1 MEIVI
6 NTNAAIDAEL
16 AKLAELEGR
25 SPEKIG
31 QEQAKRNFLKNL
43 QEDIRAARKAALM
56 RVMVPAQAEC
66 TVQAA
71 YTPIDWAAADRP
83 APQPY
88 PPIEWP
94 APPVGVKGV

>member
-16 AKLAELEGR
+16 AKLAELEGKSSEELGR
-25 SPEKIG
+25 ELITCI
-31 QEQAKRNFLKNL
+31 FLENMQVK
-43 QEDIRAARKAALM
+43 IRAARKAALM

-83 APQPY
+83 VY
-88 PPIEWP
+88 PPINWTEEQ
-94 APPVGVKGV
+94 KGVIKT